1 MKLAVAHIKQQF
13 GGWLPFLIAVL
24 LGLVLARLSP
34 VQGALLVGGTA
45 VFLLT
50 FIQPLIGLAVTLL
63 LGPLGAWEALFL
75 GPTPLDS
82 GQILLLLTLA
92 AWLARGLRDRRLT
105 IPRTPLLLPLSLF
118 AYVALLSLLAAPS
131 FTAGLRELLKWGEI
145 ALVLLLVIDE
155 ASRLRQAHW
164 YLLGALCL
172 AGVTQAMLGIWQ
184 FGLRGDGPEHFLVL
198 GRFYR
203 AFGTFMQPNPFGGFM
218 NLTLLLALG
227 ALAGSVKRE
236 KREERR
242 GKREEGGG
250 RGGVIA

>member
-82 GQILLLLTLA
+82 GQVLLLLTLA

-105 IPRTPLLLPLSLF
+105 IPRTPLLLPLSL
-118 AYVALLSLLAAPS
+118 
-131 FTAGLRELLKWGEI
+131 
-145 ALVLLLVIDE
+145 
-155 ASRLRQAHW
+155 
-164 YLLGALCL
+164 
-172 AGVTQAMLGIWQ
+172 
-184 FGLRGDGPEHFLVL
+184 
-198 GRFYR
+198 
-203 AFGTFMQPNPFGGFM
+203 
-218 NLTLLLALG
+218 
-227 ALAGSVKRE
+227 
-236 KREERR
+236 
-242 GKREEGGG
+242 
-250 RGGVIA
+250 